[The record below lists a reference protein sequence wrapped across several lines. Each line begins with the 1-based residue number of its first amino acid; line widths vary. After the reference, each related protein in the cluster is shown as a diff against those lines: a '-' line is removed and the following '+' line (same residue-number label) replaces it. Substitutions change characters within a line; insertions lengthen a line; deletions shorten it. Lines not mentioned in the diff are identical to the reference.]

1 MAQVKAY
8 VRPMQGWWRR
18 NPYFV
23 RYMFREASSVFLAI
37 YAFILLVGLARLA
50 QGEAAYNAWLTA
62 LASPASVVFHWFAL
76 LTVGYHAY
84 TWWQVAPKSAPD
96 IRIGGRP
103 LSQMV
108 ITAGGWLATLGASAL
123 IYVIVRWM

>member
-1 MAQVKAY
+1 MAQVKTY

-18 NPYFV
+18 NPYFM
-23 RYMFREASSVFLAI
+23 RYMLREASSVFLAV

>member
-1 MAQVKAY
+1 MAKIKPY

-23 RYMFREASSVFLAI
+23 RYMIRESSSVFLAI
-37 YAFILLVGLARLA
+37 YAVILLVGLLRLT
-50 QGEAAYNAWLTA
+50 QGAAAYDGWLAA
-62 LASPASVVFHWFAL
+62 LASPGSIVFHWLAL

-84 TWWQVAPKSAPD
+84 TWWQVAPKTAPD

-103 LSQMV
+103 LPELV
-108 ITAGGWLATLGASAL
+108 ITGGGWLATLGTSILVYA
-123 IYVIVRWM
+123 VVRWM